1 MERDSEVDIESA
13 APKVATETVASE
25 NFPRLK
31 KEPRI
36 GQRITEAFR
45 SSNKLATVGDKKHNE
60 IEDENESKL
69 FRYDTL
75 ILLFFVGLITG
86 VVNGSVL
93 WATKQFSA
101 YQSALLTYYEL
112 GPLYLIITTTTLCVL
127 SAFIIRK
134 GKMVATLATGM
145 PEVKALIV
153 KDHKASEYPRLV
165 SLKIGLLRVT
175 SLVLAACSGL
185 SVGLQGPLVH
195 VSVCTSYV
203 LATWLPTAHSML
215 DNPSIMRQVFAASA
229 AVGLATVFNS
239 PVGGLLFS
247 VEVTS
252 TYYLISNYW
261 RSFMAA
267 TTGAVMYSIFL
278 INRKEEPRIFEV
290 DYVKDPYHEW
300 ELLIYMLLGV
310 IAGVL
315 ALLFLHVHQVYY
327 VFMRGTL
334 RKYPLTT
341 TGAVAAFTALM
352 IYALR
357 MHSNNGLSVGVIVH
371 DAFQN
376 CTISTIQSYDVTV
389 VGGLIISLIMR
400 VILTILATTLQ
411 ISCGLFM
418 PMLSIGALLGR
429 IVGQIV
435 LNRNSDYIYVPG
447 YAMVGAAAFIS
458 GTTHTISAAV
468 IVIEMTGQINMLLP
482 CLLGAVIACG
492 ITKTRSL
499 SLYDQGM
506 VNKGLESFELL
517 LLTSD
522 GFCDVLDKD
531 VISVTSTCQIA
542 DLFLML
548 ENSTQSI
555 FPVIESVENNKL
567 IGSIQRRNV
576 YLYLKSTF
584 TDHNIL
590 HYVRGT
596 LIGDTEIDDNKILPN
611 MKPKP
616 LSPRARL
623 VASIR
628 DTSQEIGKQ
637 IRENVVSM
645 RIAIEKLR
653 NPDKETTTE
662 SNGENNTEMT
672 GNPIP
677 DRSFRTSTHSG
688 QSLINLTS
696 MHLNN
701 SHIGTSVSLTPAEA
715 VQVETLLSQNILLSK
730 EPLLEPNNFPFTVPE
745 HSTMDNLYVLFEMV
759 KVPSVFVLGQKG
771 KLKGMI
777 SRDNLLQNL
786 RSKVQ

>member
-1 MERDSEVDIESA
+1 
-13 APKVATETVASE
+13 
-25 NFPRLK
+25 
-31 KEPRI
+31 
-36 GQRITEAFR
+36 
-45 SSNKLATVGDKKHNE
+45 
-60 IEDENESKL
+60 
-69 FRYDTL
+69 
-75 ILLFFVGLITG
+75 
-86 VVNGSVL
+86 
-93 WATKQFSA
+93 
-101 YQSALLTYYEL
+101 
-112 GPLYLIITTTTLCVL
+112 
-127 SAFIIRK
+127 
-134 GKMVATLATGM
+134 MVATVATGM

-165 SLKIGLLRVT
+165 SLKIGILRVS

-203 LATWLPTAHSML
+203 LATWLPTAHTML

-290 DYVKDPYHEW
+290 DYVKNPFHEW

-315 ALLFLHVHQVYY
+315 ALLFLKVHQGYFM
-327 VFMRGTL
+327 FMRGTL
-334 RKYPLTT
+334 RKYPITST
-341 TGAVAAFTALM
+341 AIVAAFTALM

-376 CTISTIQSYDVTV
+376 CTISSIQTYDVTV
-389 VGGLIISLIMR
+389 VGGLIISLLMR
-400 VILTILATTLQ
+400 VILTILASTLQ

-429 IVGQIV
+429 VVGQMV
-435 LNRNSDYIYVPG
+435 LNRSSHYIYVPG

-468 IVIEMTGQINMLLP
+468 IVIEMTGQINMILP
-482 CLLGAVIACG
+482 CLIGAVIACG

-567 IGSIQRRNV
+567 VGSIQRRNV
-576 YLYLKSTF
+576 YLYLKSVF
-584 TDHNIL
+584 SNHNIL

-628 DTSQEIGKQ
+628 ETSQEISKQ
-637 IRENVVSM
+637 VRENVASM
-645 RIAIEKLR
+645 RIALDKLR
-653 NPDKETTTE
+653 YPEKETTE
-662 SNGENNTEMT
+662 SAETHTEMT

-677 DRSFRTSTHSG
+677 GRSFSTSTHSG
-688 QSLINLTS
+688 LSLISLTS
-696 MHLNN
+696 MHLNA
-701 SHIGTSVSLTPAEA
+701 SHVGTSVSLTPEEV
-715 VQVETLLSQNILLSK
+715 VQVESLLSQNILLSK